1 LNGSVY
7 LSETGEVKN
16 TGMIFGVNRM
26 FLGRIEFGADY
37 FRNRSNRH
45 GVNSASYSGRLREVL
60 TQRLSLSQYVSRS
73 NGQTSWNFGG
83 EFNSNRLSLA
93 VSHETAYVPFRPV
106 EFGGPFVRVY
116 NVSLRF
122 KPWGNSEITAQ
133 SNVDPSGRVRYTVA
147 GSDYYYRY
155 AGLETAQAA
164 PLRINKYVIK
174 GVVLDQDEKPVAG
187 AALQIDGQVVFT
199 DSDGRFLV
207 RFSRRNTET
216 FRVLLDDFLTNFL
229 YDVISAPT
237 NVETIDED
245 QAKDVTVR
253 LRRITDRNRIQQRL
267 TAQQSTNGSAVTG
280 VSPLAQ

>member
-1 LNGSVY
+1 
-7 LSETGEVKN
+7 
-16 TGMIFGVNRM
+16 
-26 FLGRIEFGADY
+26 
-37 FRNRSNRH
+37 
-45 GVNSASYSGRLREVL
+45 
-60 TQRLSLSQYVSRS
+60 
-73 NGQTSWNFGG
+73 
-83 EFNSNRLSLA
+83 
-93 VSHETAYVPFRPV
+93 
-106 EFGGPFVRVY
+106 
-116 NVSLRF
+116 
-122 KPWGNSEITAQ
+122 
-133 SNVDPSGRVRYTVA
+133 VRYTVA

-237 NVETIDED
+237 SVETIDED

-267 TAQQSTNGSAVTG
+267 TAQQSTDGSAVTG